1 MKLQKF
7 FKRSITAFV
16 VLLYSTFA
24 YGQELVF
31 EVTWNDMENVT
42 YRGLVVL
49 MNNEGGF
56 IKNHYY
62 SETAGS
68 EVWVTQDI
76 KAEVDIDRL
85 GNQIIYLIGSNPV
98 VDNENAGYSPD
109 TFVIY
114 PNNTWFTQDANGNS
128 SSDIRTNEI
137 SESNWQDKFREYR
150 INSFGNDT
158 QRNAPRSNSTIRDT
172 QHL

>member
-7 FKRSITAFV
+7 FKRAIATLV
-16 VLLYSTFA
+16 VLLSSTFS

-56 IKNHYY
+56 FKNHYY
-62 SETAGS
+62 SESVGS
-68 EVWVTQDI
+68 EVWVQQDI
-76 KAEVDIDRL
+76 KAEIDIDRL
-85 GNQIIYLIGSNPV
+85 GNQIIYLIGSNPM
-98 VDNENAGYSPD
+98 VDNENVGYSPD

-128 SSDIRTNEI
+128 SSDIHTNEI
-137 SESNWQDKFREYR
+137 ATSNWQDKFREYR
-150 INSFGNDT
+150 INSFGSDT
-158 QRNAPRSNSTIRDT
+158 QRNAPRNNSTINDT